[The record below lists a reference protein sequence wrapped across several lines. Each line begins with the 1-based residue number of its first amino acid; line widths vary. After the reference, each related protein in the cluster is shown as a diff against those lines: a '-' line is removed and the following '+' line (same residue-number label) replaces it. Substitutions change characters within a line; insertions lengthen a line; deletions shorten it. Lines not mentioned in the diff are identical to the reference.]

1 MTSGLCVTVTV
12 LTSIISIIL
21 FAISFSD
28 FGPTQLAIRYDRN
41 LLHIDSKKLFVHG
54 GRFFQGIGQG
64 FLKFSSIYRRSHL
77 FGIVVRSSDGLPIT
91 MDYSFTYQLNANMD
105 DVYRFYLDF
114 GPDGG
119 EVSIVE
125 DKSRQA
131 IMNAASRFEAFDFFL
146 LRDTISDTM
155 LSELDRELGR
165 IYLTPTTFQIT
176 SMSVPN
182 DFADVIEATQ
192 IAIQNVIV
200 AEYEQNKTRIAADG
214 LVAVQT
220 QLANITVLTANAD
233 ALSLIAE
240 FNSQADALMYRVS
253 SQTESL
259 YNLSQTWNLS
269 TVEVLSYMH
278 MAAIKETKVP
288 TLNMG
293 QKYPSSLQSL
303 SG

>member
-1 MTSGLCVTVTV
+1 
-12 LTSIISIIL
+12 
-21 FAISFSD
+21 
-28 FGPTQLAIRYDRN
+28 
-41 LLHIDSKKLFVHG
+41 
-54 GRFFQGIGQG
+54 
-64 FLKFSSIYRRSHL
+64 
-77 FGIVVRSSDGLPIT
+77 
-91 MDYSFTYQLNANMD
+91 
-105 DVYRFYLDF
+105 
-114 GPDGG
+114 
-119 EVSIVE
+119 
-125 DKSRQA
+125 
-131 IMNAASRFEAFDFFL
+131 MNAASRFEAFDFFL